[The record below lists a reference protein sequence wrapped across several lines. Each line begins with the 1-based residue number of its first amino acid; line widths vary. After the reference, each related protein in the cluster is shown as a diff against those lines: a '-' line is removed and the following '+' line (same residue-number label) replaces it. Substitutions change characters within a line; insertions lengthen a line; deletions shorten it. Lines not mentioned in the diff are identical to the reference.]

1 MGSNIELYPG
11 ALVAFY
17 TVYECKKKQRSLVIV
32 KTNRGNFIDSTSATE
47 KKAELEEK
55 FGKSSVWE
63 KDNDGR
69 FHHRSA
75 PDVCWFYVKP
85 RRFKIIK

>member
-17 TVYECKKKQRSLVIV
+17 TVYECRKKQGSVVIL
-32 KTNRGNFIDSTSATE
+32 KTNRGNFIDSTNASEERTRLE
-47 KKAELEEK
+47 KA
-55 FGKSSVWE
+55 FRKSSVWE
-63 KDNDGR
+63 RDNDGR

-75 PDVCWFYVKP
+75 PDVRWFYVKP
-85 RRFKIIK
+85 RNFKIIK